1 MGESNGDSEKKV
13 DNNSANNE
21 KKVDLGSF
29 LGSNN
34 NNISIIPILIV
45 FYLNLSVYFKIK
57 CYVFYFGMFKLYL
70 CSNGVILVVLIFI
83 FKCYVFYLLT
93 Y

>member
-45 FYLNLSVYFKIK
+45 FYLNLSVCIL
-57 CYVFYFGMFKLYL
+57 KLNVMCFIL
-70 CSNGVILVVLIFI
+70 FILVCLSYI
-83 FKCYVFYLLT
+83 YVVMM
-93 Y
+93 

>member
-1 MGESNGDSEKKV
+1 MGESNGDSEKKA

-45 FYLNLSVYFKIK
+45 FYLKLSVCIL
-57 CYVFYFGMFKLYL
+57 KLNVMCFIL
-70 CSNGVILVVLIFI
+70 FILVCLSYI
-83 FKCYVFYLLT
+83 YVVMM
-93 Y
+93 